1 MNWLSEN
8 WRAVTGLVLVGT
20 VVGLVLYDLVAYS
33 LGGNPAT
40 ISRTLLRTAER
51 AGGFALSVAFA
62 LGVFVGHVFLPQ
74 RPTPE
79 EDRAEDD
86 PDAGPKKP
94 D

>member
-1 MNWLSEN
+1 
-8 WRAVTGLVLVGT
+8 
-20 VVGLVLYDLVAYS
+20 
-33 LGGNPAT
+33 
-40 ISRTLLRTAER
+40 
-51 AGGFALSVAFA
+51 
-62 LGVFVGHVFLPQ
+62 VGHVFLPQ